1 MTLSVTVLGCG
12 SSGGSPVPGVGWGKC
27 DPDNDKNTRLRPSIM
42 VNSSDGTQILID
54 TSPDLRQQLLN
65 ADITSLDGIIYSHA
79 HADHLH
85 GIDDIRGLNRAM
97 DRVITGYADINTIKQ
112 IKQRFDYVL
121 APLPKGAT
129 RYFKPTLDMQEIR
142 VGEPFNVKSIN
153 ILPIDQDHGY
163 SHTLGFRIGRFAYST
178 DLMDMCS
185 DSFEALKGIDTWM
198 LGVFTDLPHP
208 THLHLAKA
216 LDWIKMVNPRRTVLT
231 HLGPDLDYQTVSDSL
246 PVGVELAYDGLQ
258 FTVE

>member
-1 MTLSVTVLGCG
+1 MTLSVTILGCG
-12 SSGGSPVPGVGWGKC
+12 SSGGSPIPGIGWGRC
-27 DPDNDKNTRLRPSIM
+27 DPDNVKNRRLRPSIM
-42 VNSSDGTQILID
+42 VQANGTQILFD

-65 ADITSLDGIIYSHA
+65 ANITALDAIVYSHA

-97 DRVITGYADINTIKQ
+97 DRVITGYADKNTIKQ
-112 IKQRFDYVL
+112 IRQRFDYVL

-142 VGEPFNVKSIN
+142 VGEKFSIRSID

-163 SHTLGFRIGRFAYST
+163 SHTLGFRMGDFAYST

-198 LGVFTDLPHP
+198 LGVFTDHPHP
-208 THLHLAKA
+208 THLHLSKA
-216 LDWIKMVNPRRTVLT
+216 LEWIKVIKPRRTVLT
-231 HLGPDLDYQTVSDSL
+231 HLGPDLDFQTVSDGL
-246 PVGVELAYDGLQ
+246 PGGVELAYDGLQ
-258 FTVE
+258 LIVE